1 MTTFLFLFVGKTVKT
16 KDLKSKSK
24 QIVKPVITGESNAH
38 KFSAKKKKQIIFS
51 YANLLKHRVNIKE
64 FSFKDQHQ
72 LNLLK
77 SKLEMER
84 GINQKFSYTEALKKY
99 LLSQKKIPVSNLK
112 ANVVDFLSTLD
123 VVEKSVGQHQKTNIK
138 PSDKVVS
145 KQDIKPI
152 TPAGG
157 SAGVHNIGIATIKE
171 ITKLIEALN
180 INVQKAAA
188 LRANKTSE
196 TTTQRTT
203 TEQAET
209 EAPESE
215 QSPTASTLV
224 QNRCFCMEI
233 CLINTVFEGH
243 CGKPDS
249 FGVRKSKCCTSGGI
263 ASSAEEAE
271 EIE

>member
-1 MTTFLFLFVGKTVKT
+1 M
-16 KDLKSKSK
+16 
-24 QIVKPVITGESNAH
+24 
-38 KFSAKKKKQIIFS
+38 
-51 YANLLKHRVNIKE
+51 KE

-77 SKLEMER
+77 SKLDMER
-84 GINQKFSYTEALKKY
+84 GINQKFSYTDALKRY
-99 LLSQKKIPVSNLK
+99 LQRQKKIPVSNLK

-123 VVEKSVGQHQKTNIK
+123 VVEKSVGQHPNPKSNIK
-138 PSDKVVS
+138 PSDKVVL
-145 KQDIKPI
+145 KQNIKPM
-152 TPAGG
+152 TPTGG
-157 SAGVHNIGIATIKE
+157 STGVHNIGIATIKE

-188 LRANKTSE
+188 LRSNKTSE
-196 TTTQRTT
+196 TTTARTT

-215 QSPTASTLV
+215 QSPTVSTPV
-224 QNRCFCMEI
+224 QNRCYCMEV
-233 CLINTVFEGH
+233 CLINTIFEGH
-243 CGKPDS
+243 CGKPDA